1 MKKKVTCIALCLIL
15 VMSLGFSGAV
25 SVFAGTNSFTKT
37 GNMAQDIVNAALA
50 QQGKKVSDFS
60 GMPKDNW
67 CAYFICWCAQ
77 ASGAA
82 DAGILPKKYS
92 DCSTTG
98 KPAYWVAKKKT
109 GHVYLLP
116 NKDSSEKDRGEA
128 EMKSNAPGGN
138 WSVVS
143 RSGFTPKA
151 GDIVLFRWKNASSST
166 TWSHV
171 GLVYEVSSS
180 NIKYVDGNGVA
191 NKTVT
196 SSYVSTHTLKRS
208 STEIVGYIRPAYT
221 GGGTVTPP
229 ASALSIKTN
238 GYENLK
244 NTSVRL
250 KGTCG
255 YSGTRPSS
263 VGVYLGLSQSTM
275 SKKDS
280 DDINHSKNP
289 FDIWYDISGLTPGTT
304 YYWKLYA
311 NVAGKTI
318 WSDVKSFKTPG
329 SAPATP
335 ELSYS
340 LTFQSNGGTAF
351 ASVTKPKGTVISLST
366 YVPTRQGYTF
376 GGWCTDVGC
385 SSRVTSVTLNSNM
398 KIYAQWR
405 EKSGEQKPT
414 DNVCGFHDVQWNSR
428 YADAVEYVYENGL
441 MNGVAEG
448 TFKPYGSLSRAMI
461 VTILYRQEGSPYA
474 SGSGFRDVPS
484 NQYYSAAV
492 AWASE
497 NGIVN
502 GYIDGSFRPNDA
514 VSMQEM
520 LTIFYRYAQKKSMKT
535 DGYTNLNSYRDG
547 SRVGSYA
554 QTAFQWALANK
565 LMIPLST
572 YLYPTEDA
580 DRGEAAIALKALNQ
594 L

>member
-1 MKKKVTCIALCLIL
+1 
-15 VMSLGFSGAV
+15 
-25 SVFAGTNSFTKT
+25 
-37 GNMAQDIVNAALA
+37 
-50 QQGKKVSDFS
+50 
-60 GMPKDNW
+60 
-67 CAYFICWCAQ
+67 
-77 ASGAA
+77 
-82 DAGILPKKYS
+82 
-92 DCSTTG
+92 
-98 KPAYWVAKKKT
+98 
-109 GHVYLLP
+109 
-116 NKDSSEKDRGEA
+116 
-128 EMKSNAPGGN
+128 MKSNAPGGN

-376 GGWCTDVGC
+376 GGWYGDAACTNRVTSVTMNSNVTVYAKWTQQTDVNATLTFVSNGGTAFASVTKPKGTVISLSTYVPTREGYTFGGWCTDVGC